1 MNYQDFKK
9 KINNKLIIFL
19 IFYLTIL
26 IGFYFDEDAL
36 GGANHDFLLHY
47 RIVERFNID
56 FFETFKNFGNR
67 EMDLGTRNSPIF
79 WIILSFFNKLISI
92 DIIRAIN
99 TIVSLLIGFSLFKC
113 LKLKF
118 KNQSEI
124 SLILL
129 TSIIFLSPT
138 VRALSIWPYNQIW
151 GLLFFILSI
160 FYFLKFKESLNI
172 KNKIRLSLKFLF
184 FLILSSYIHPSF
196 AIFII
201 YYSFHLF
208 YEFKVSKYLIYLI
221 LYCLVLSIPFF
232 LYVNSMNILEIF
244 YKAEGI
250 DVDVTQ
256 SLNISNKIIIIFTM
270 LLFFILPLIN
280 LRKIFFEIK
289 SIKLVPLL
297 ITLFIGFICIYFFNF
312 PYFDGGSFGGGFFH
326 KLSNIL
332 FKNNFLLYFIF
343 IISLIIIYLILF
355 KEKKLNNLILLI
367 MLILSN
373 PQFTIYNKYFDP
385 LIFIIFLTLFEFDIK
400 KHFFEKKYRYFQ
412 LYFISISYFIMALLK
427 PYVL

>member
-1 MNYQDFKK
+1 MNYQDIKK

-47 RIVERFNID
+47 RIVERFNIN
-56 FFETFKNFGNR
+56 FFETFKNFGDR

-92 DIIRAIN
+92 DVLRAIN

-160 FYFLKFKESLNI
+160 FYFLKFKESSNI
-172 KNKIRLSLKFLF
+172 HIKIGLSLKFLF

-201 YYSFHLF
+201 YYAFHLF

-221 LYCLVLSIPFF
+221 LYCLFLSIPFF
-232 LYVNSMNILEIF
+232 LYVSSLDILEIF
-244 YKAEGI
+244 YRAEG
-250 DVDVTQ
+250 VDVNVSQ
-256 SLNISNKIIIIFTM
+256 SLNVSNKIIIIFTM

-289 SIKLVPLL
+289 SIQLAPLL
-297 ITLFIGFICIYFFNF
+297 ITISISFICIYFFNF

-326 KLSNIL
+326 KFSNIL
-332 FKNNFLLYFIF
+332 FNNNFLLYFIF
-343 IISLIIIYLILF
+343 IISLIMIYLILF

-367 MLILSN
+367 ILILSN

-400 KHFFEKKYRYFQ
+400 KYFFEKKYRYLQ
-412 LYFISISYFIMALLK
+412 LYLISVSYFIMALLK